1 MSIICSACN
10 MLTEPM
16 GLHCEFCGKSPL
28 IKNKKEYLDHLEQAK
43 RHKLDKKISQ
53 LEELRSYYFD

>member
-1 MSIICSACN
+1 
-10 MLTEPM
+10 M

-43 RHKLDKKISQ
+43 KHKLDKKISQ